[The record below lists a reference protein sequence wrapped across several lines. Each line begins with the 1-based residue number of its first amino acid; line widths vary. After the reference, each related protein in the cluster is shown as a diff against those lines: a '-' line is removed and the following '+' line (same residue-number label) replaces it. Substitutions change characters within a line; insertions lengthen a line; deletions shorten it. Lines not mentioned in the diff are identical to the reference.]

1 MLVIG
6 LTGPTGAG
14 KGAVAEIFQKH
25 YKIPVINADQVYHE
39 LITPPSSCLQE
50 LVEEFGKG
58 ILLPNGHLDR
68 RALGGIVFNDPAS
81 RERLNVITHRYVM
94 EEVKTQMERFRLDG
108 VPVAVFDAPQ
118 LFEAGAHRACGAVI
132 SVLADRGIRL
142 ERIMMRDNITAEAAM
157 RRILAQKSDDFFKT
171 HSDYI
176 IENNGNIEL
185 LAPEVHR
192 ILVALGVMNR

>member
-14 KGAVAEIFQKH
+14 KGAVSSIFEG
-25 YKIPVINADQVYHE
+25 YGIPVINADLVYHE

-50 LVEEFGKG
+50 LAEAFGKD
-58 ILLPNGHLDR
+58 IILPNGMLNR
-68 RALGGIVFNDPAS
+68 RALAGVVFADPAA
-81 RERLNVITHRYVM
+81 RERLNAITHRYVM
-94 EEVKTQMERFRLDG
+94 EEVKTRMERFRKEG
-108 VPVAVFDAPQ
+108 VPVAVLDAPQ
-118 LFEAGAHRACGAVI
+118 LFEAGAHKACGAVI
-132 SVLADRGIRL
+132 SVLANRQLRL
-142 ERIMMRDNITAEAAM
+142 ERIMERDSITADAAM

-176 IENNGNIEL
+176 IENNGAMEL

-192 ILVALGVMNR
+192 ILKKLGVIPE

>member
-14 KGAVAEIFQKH
+14 KGEVAEVFAR
-25 YKIPVINADQVYHE
+25 YGIPVINADSIYHE
-39 LITPPSSCLQE
+39 LIKPPSSCLQE
-50 LVEEFGKG
+50 LAENFGKE
-58 ILLPNGHLDR
+58 ILLPNGTLDR
-68 RALGGIVFNDPAS
+68 RALGGIVFNDPAA
-81 RERLNVITHRYVM
+81 RERLNTITHRYVM
-94 EEVKTQMERFRLDG
+94 EEVKNQMERLRIEG

-132 SVLADRGIRL
+132 SVLADRRLRL
-142 ERIMMRDNITAEAAM
+142 ERIMARDGISAEAAM

-176 IENNGNIEL
+176 IENNGSLESL
-185 LAPEVHR
+185 TPRVYH
-192 ILVALGVMNR
+192 ILKELGVIPR

>member
-14 KGAVAEIFQKH
+14 KGAVADIFAN
-25 YKIPVINADQVYHE
+25 YGIPVINADRIYHE
-39 LITPPSSCLQE
+39 LIKPPSSCLQE
-50 LVEEFGKG
+50 LVESFGKK
-58 ILLPNGHLDR
+58 ILLPDGSLDR
-68 RALGGIVFNDPAS
+68 RTLGGIVFNDLVA
-81 RERLNVITHRYVM
+81 RERLNAITHRYVM
-94 EEVKTQMERFRLDG
+94 EEAKTQMERLRQDG

-132 SVLADRGIRL
+132 SVLADRRLRL
-142 ERIMMRDNITAEAAM
+142 ERIVMRDGISAEAAM

-176 IENNGNIEL
+176 IENNGSLESL
-185 LAPEVHR
+185 TPRVHH
-192 ILVALGVMNR
+192 ILKELGVISR